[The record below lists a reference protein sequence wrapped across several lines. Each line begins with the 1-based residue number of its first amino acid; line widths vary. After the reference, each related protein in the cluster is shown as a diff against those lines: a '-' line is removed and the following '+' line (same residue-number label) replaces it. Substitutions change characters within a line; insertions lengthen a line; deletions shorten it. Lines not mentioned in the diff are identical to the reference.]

1 MQKHWYALYTKSRC
15 EKKVR
20 EGLNKIGIE
29 VFLPLIKELR
39 QWKDRKKIIE
49 VPLFKSYCFVKVDN
63 KEYHRVFEIKGI
75 VRYVWF
81 NGKPAII
88 KESEIDLLKK
98 LVTGDYKINILSS
111 EIKEGDK
118 VKVTDGP
125 LSGYVGEVIKEK
137 TKEVVLFRLS
147 NFPYSPA
154 IEIAKKY
161 LQPL

>member
-1 MQKHWYALYTKSRC
+1 MHKHWYAIYTMSRC

-20 EGLNKIGIE
+20 EGLYKIGIE
-29 VFLPLIKELR
+29 VFLPLVKELR

-63 KEYHRVFEIKGI
+63 KEYHKVFEVQGI

-98 LVTGDYKINILSS
+98 LVTSKYKIDVLSS
-111 EIKEGDK
+111 EIKKGDK
-118 VKVTDGP
+118 VKVIEGP
-125 LSGYVGEVIKEK
+125 LSGYMGEVIKEK
-137 TKEVVLFRLS
+137 TKDMVLFRLN

-154 IEIAKKY
+154 IEISKKY